1 MFLWY
6 IGLSVLLVANVFKS
20 VGLDYRL
27 IAVGAMLPLLIDIPV
42 GHRAF
47 GHTLA
52 FAALALVVVMVWPM
66 RGSRLGRRR
75 WLCVPIGIFAGL
87 VLSGAWMNT
96 ELFWWPFFGPSFGD
110 SPLLPVW
117 WLVVLEELVGL
128 VACWWVVGQFDLWV
142 PEVRR
147 DFLRTGRLKE
157 TDGGLG
163 GDC

>member
-52 FAALALVVVMVWPM
+52 FAALALVVVMVRPM

-87 VLSGAWMNT
+87 LLSGAWTNT
-96 ELFWWPFFGPSFGD
+96 ELFWWPFFGTSFGD
-110 SPLLPVW
+110 SPLRPVW
-117 WLVVLEELVGL
+117 WVVVIEELVGL

-147 DFLRTGRLKE
+147 DFWRTGRLRNV
-157 TDGGLG
+157 G
-163 GDC
+163 